1 VPELRAHPHTLKAVA
16 MYGRM
21 CGEITAAAAAAA
33 AKDVQAEGEDVAFA
47 ERCA

>member
-21 CGEITAAAAAAA
+21 CGEITAAAAAV